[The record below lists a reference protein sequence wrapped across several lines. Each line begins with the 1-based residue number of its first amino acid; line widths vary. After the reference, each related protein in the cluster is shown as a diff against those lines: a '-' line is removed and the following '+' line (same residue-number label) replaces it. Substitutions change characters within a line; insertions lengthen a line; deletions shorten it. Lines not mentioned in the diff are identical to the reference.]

1 MTRPKRPRTR
11 ETPTTPGT
19 VVSTRLVKIRRGRGV
34 ALTFEAPPAPPAPT
48 RRPARLAQLLALA
61 HHIEGLIQ
69 KGKVRD
75 RADVA
80 RRLGLTRGRITQI
93 LDLTL
98 LAPDIQEEILFAE
111 AVDGREPFTERD
123 ARKVALVPEW
133 AKQREVWRAATVGA
147 AAAG

>member
-1 MTRPKRPRTR
+1 M
-11 ETPTTPGT
+11 
-19 VVSTRLVKIRRGRGV
+19 IRRGRGV
-34 ALTFEAPPAPPAPT
+34 ALTFEPPPAPEAPT

-98 LAPDIQEEILFAE
+98 LAPDIQEQILFAE
-111 AVDGREPFTERD
+111 AVDGREPYTERD
-123 ARKVALVPEW
+123 ARRVALIPEW
-133 AKQREVWRAATVGA
+133 AKQREAWRAATGDA
-147 AAAG
+147 PAPAPSPR